1 MAVRIRHDDRDVVA
15 PSDVGLRPEGD
26 AYGPMIIE
34 GSEAVASA
42 NSGEA
47 RHGELLVR
55 GRELNGGKRAFP
67 LRLRAYDQGAAF
79 RLEIPAEPRQG
90 EIRLSLETTALRFPR
105 DYACRGRDVS
115 MIGSRHRP
123 SLVELDR
130 LAGIEVGFVPAR
142 QGAIVRLAEPGLRP
156 LDTVPCSGKHTG
168 RLLGRQHRLGRTL
181 IALLNRASCA
191 VAADDSTNDRAR
203 PQARPGQSFPHRNTR
218 SQLTRLSVV
227 PFTGQEINHE

>member
-34 GSEAVASA
+34 SSEAVASA
-42 NSGEA
+42 NDDEA
-47 RHGELLVR
+47 RHGDLLVR
-55 GRELNGGKRAFP
+55 ARELNGGKWALP

-90 EIRLSLETTALRFPR
+90 EIRLSSETTALRFPR

-130 LAGIEVGFVPAR
+130 RAGIEVGFVPAR

-156 LDTVPCSGKHTG
+156 QDTVPCSGKHTG
-168 RLLGRQHRLGRTL
+168 LLLGRQHRLGRTL
-181 IALLNRASCA
+181 VALLNRPSCA
-191 VAADDSTNDRAR
+191 AVDDSTTDRAR
-203 PQARPGQSFPHRNTR
+203 PQARGQVNRFPIVTLVRN
-218 SQLTRLSVV
+218 
-227 PFTGQEINHE
+227 

>member
-26 AYGPMIIE
+26 AYGLMIIE
-34 GSEAVASA
+34 GSEAIASA
-42 NSGEA
+42 NDDEA

-55 GRELNGGKRAFP
+55 GRELNGGKWALP

-90 EIRLSLETTALRFPR
+90 EIRLSSETTALRFPL

-115 MIGSRHRP
+115 IIGSRHRP

-130 LAGIEVGFVPAR
+130 RTGIEVGFVPAR

-168 RLLGRQHRLGRTL
+168 LLLGRQNRLGQTL

-191 VAADDSTNDRAR
+191 VAADDSTTDRAR

>member
-1 MAVRIRHDDRDVVA
+1 MAVRIRHDDRDVLV

-42 NSGEA
+42 NDDEA

-55 GRELNGGKRAFP
+55 ARELNGGKRAFP
-67 LRLRAYDQGAAF
+67 LRLRAYNQGAAF
-79 RLEIPAEPRQG
+79 RLEIPAEPREG
-90 EIRLSLETTALRFPR
+90 EIRLSSEMTALRFPR

-115 MIGSRHRP
+115 ITVFRHRP
-123 SLVELDR
+123 SLVEFDR
-130 LAGIEVGFVPAR
+130 RAGIEVGFVPAR

-156 LDTVPCSGKHTG
+156 LDTVSCSGKHT
-168 RLLGRQHRLGRTL
+168 RLLLGRQHRLGQTL

-191 VAADDSTNDRAR
+191 AADDSTTDRAR
-203 PQARPGQSFPHRNTR
+203 PQARGRVNRFPIVTLVRN
-218 SQLTRLSVV
+218 
-227 PFTGQEINHE
+227 